1 MRVILQNVTMASV
14 SINGK
19 VHNEIKDGYL
29 LYVGFTTG
37 DSEEN
42 VLKMAQKISKLRV
55 NADENGKINING
67 LDANKSILSIS
78 QFTLYGNTKK
88 GNRPSFTE
96 ALNPELASQLYD
108 QFNQELQVIGFPV
121 KTGVFQA
128 DMKITSVND
137 GPLTFIIEN

>member
-14 SINGK
+14 SINDK